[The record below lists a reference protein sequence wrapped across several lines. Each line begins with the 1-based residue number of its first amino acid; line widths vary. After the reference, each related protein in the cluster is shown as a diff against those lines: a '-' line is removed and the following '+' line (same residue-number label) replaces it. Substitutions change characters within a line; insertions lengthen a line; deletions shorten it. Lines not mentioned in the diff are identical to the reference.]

1 MRPHL
6 LPLALLSALAFAE
19 PPAIDWDRAK
29 ALHQR
34 ASRGDTLSADEQKYY
49 EEAKR
54 ALTEGRGPSNSRPGG
69 APVSDSDLQ
78 RAKAIHERKQSG
90 QSVTEEE
97 EKFLAEIMRRRGGG
111 GGSSAGDNAEVRRAK
126 EIQRRQQAGEKVSEE
141 DAKYLAEMLRKYTG
155 GGGGGANQ
163 KPSDRPG
170 TPVASSELLAK
181 LVPLTEFKGD
191 YQGQDGGLYGG
202 GSNEPPAALAS
213 RAKNAAAQ
221 VQPLGPDGKPD
232 KDGKIVLISLGMS
245 NTTQEFSAFKRIADN
260 DSRRAKNVTIVD
272 CAQGGRTAWVWAQQ
286 DQPWEEADRRIE
298 AAGVKP
304 AQVQV
309 MWLKQAN
316 GGPSGGFPAATDKL
330 RDDVKKDIERARERY
345 PNLRLIFLSS
355 RIYGGYATTGLNP
368 EPYAYEGAF
377 AMREVIRTQPA
388 DGPTLLWGPYLWTAG
403 EKGRAMDD
411 FKWSREDCAPDGTH
425 PSHSGQ
431 QKVAQ
436 LLLGF
441 FTGDAYAKPWFVR

>member
-1 MRPHL
+1 MRPSL
-6 LPLALLSALAFAE
+6 LPLVFLTTLAFAE
-19 PPAIDWDRAK
+19 PAPIDWERAK

-34 ASRGDTLSADEQKYY
+34 TTRGETLSADEQKYY
-49 EEAKR
+49 EDAKR
-54 ALTEGRGPSNSRPGG
+54 ALAEGRGPGNPGG
-69 APVSDSDLQ
+69 NPA
-78 RAKAIHERKQSG
+78 
-90 QSVTEEE
+90 
-97 EKFLAEIMRRRGGG
+97 
-111 GGSSAGDNAEVRRAK
+111 DNAEVRRAK
-126 EIQRRQQAGEKVSEE
+126 EIQRRKQAGEKVSDE
-141 DAKYLAEMLRKYTG
+141 DEKYLAEMLRKYTG
-155 GGGGGANQ
+155 NGGKNSANPNQ
-163 KPSDRPG
+163 GSSNRSDI
-170 TPVASSELLAK
+170 PVASPELLAK
-181 LVPLTEFKGD
+181 LTPLTELKGD
-191 YQGQDGGLYGG
+191 YHGQGGGLYGD

-213 RAKNAAAQ
+213 RARNTAAQ
-221 VQPLGPDGKPD
+221 IQPLAPDGKPD
-232 KDGKIVLISLGMS
+232 KDGKIVVISLGMS
-245 NTTQEFSAFKRIADN
+245 NTTQEFSAFKRIADA
-260 DSRRAKNVTIVD
+260 DSRKAANVTIVD

-286 DQPWEEADRRIE
+286 DQPWDEADRRIE

-377 AMREVIRTQPA
+377 AMRDVIRIQPA
-388 DGPTLLWGPYLWTAG
+388 DGPILLWGPYLWTAG

-411 FKWSREDCAPDGTH
+411 FKWSREDCGPDGTH
-425 PSHSGQ
+425 PSHTGQ

-436 LLLGF
+436 LLLSF
-441 FTGDAYAKPWFVR
+441 FTSNAYAKPWFTR